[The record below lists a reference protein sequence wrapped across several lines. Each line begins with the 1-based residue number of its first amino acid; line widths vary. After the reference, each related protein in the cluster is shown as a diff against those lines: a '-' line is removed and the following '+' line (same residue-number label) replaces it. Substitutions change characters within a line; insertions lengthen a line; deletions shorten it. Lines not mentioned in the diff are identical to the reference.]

1 MVRVSFRFKII
12 IDPFRINSKISPMDP
27 RLSTDVR
34 TLTTWLGQVIRERE
48 GNVFFSRLER
58 LRHLAKQAR
67 NSSRPAEGHLNRL
80 VQGLSGEEAF
90 RMVRAFTLYF
100 QLVNLAEERQ
110 RRERLRDHEREGRS
124 PALSFAEAVDRWG
137 RGAGRKKFSEAL
149 SRLSLEPVFTAHPT
163 EAKRRT
169 VLRHL
174 NRVSSLWDIHS
185 RPDLTP
191 QERAQCDA
199 KILETLEILWN
210 TRQTRARS
218 LTVQDEVRNIL
229 FYLSTSVPAV
239 VAEFWDATSRTLA
252 EAGFSTPPGMI
263 RFGTWVGGD
272 RDGNPSVTPG
282 LSLWTMTEQR
292 KAVLRFYRSS
302 VSRLASL
309 LTVREDRSGPGG
321 ALETSL
327 EKDRRELP
335 ELEKSWAV
343 WEPGEIVRAKMWAV
357 EARLARSQAR
367 RSGGY
372 ETPEAF
378 RADLRLV
385 HDYLERRG
393 YDRTARGSLTV
404 LERQS
409 EVFGFHFAR
418 LDFRQHSQKVWESA
432 LDVLGT
438 SPASS
443 DWPRL
448 VRKGL
453 SQVGR
458 TRGGLAFQEMKML
471 ATIQK
476 LFGEGA
482 ANHYIL
488 SMTHS
493 PEHLWAAIYLARQAG
508 LLHPVRGGWRSGVD
522 IVPLFETVEDLER
535 APSLMAGLWRDPVY
549 RGLITARGDVQEI
562 MLGYSDSNKDAGYLA
577 ANAHLYRAQRALCRE
592 AEKVGVHLHFFHGK
606 GGTIDRGGGPAHRAI
621 RAAPAATP
629 NLQLRITEQGEVI
642 AFKYGHPSIARR
654 NFEQM
659 ANAVLGAALEPP
671 QKNLA
676 GVLQAKYEP
685 LLADLA
691 DRSRAHY
698 RALVYDTPDFAPYF
712 FEATP
717 IDLIER
723 VRIASRPV
731 FRGGAR
737 SLDGMRA
744 IPWVFSWTQSRVL
757 LPAWFGAGS
766 ALESLG
772 DERSRGWEDLQE
784 MYRRWPFFAALVDN
798 LELSLAKADMTIAA
812 RYAALVKD
820 ARVRDIVFGRIHD
833 EYNRTVRSV
842 RRVTGHPGLL
852 SGHPVLRESIRVR
865 NPYVDSL
872 NALQVR
878 HLALWRRPGLSASE
892 QERILR
898 ILLLTVNGLAAG
910 MKSTG

>member
-1 MVRVSFRFKII
+1 V
-12 IDPFRINSKISPMDP
+12 PMDP
-27 RLSTDVR
+27 RLEADVR
-34 TLTTWLGQVIRERE
+34 TLTTWLGHVIRERE
-48 GNVFFSRLER
+48 GDVFFTRLKK
-58 LRHLAKQAR
+58 LRQLANDAR
-67 NSSRPAEGHLNRL
+67 NSSRAAEGDLVRL
-80 VQGLSGEEAF
+80 VQGFSDSEAL
-90 RMVRAFTLYF
+90 RMVGALTLYF
-100 QLVNLAEERQ
+100 QLVNLAEERH
-110 RRERLRDHEREGRS
+110 RRERLRDHERAGRS
-124 PALSFAEAVDRWG
+124 PALSFSEAVNRWG
-137 RGAGRKKFSEAL
+137 KGPAKKKFREAL
-149 SRLSLEPVFTAHPT
+149 SRLTLEPVFTAHPT

-174 NRVSSLWDIHS
+174 NRVSYLWEVHS

-191 QERAQCDA
+191 QERAQCDDA
-199 KILETLEILWN
+199 ILETLENLWK
-210 TRQTRARS
+210 TRQTRARA

-229 FYLSTSVPAV
+229 YFLSTSIPAA

-252 EAGFSTPPGMI
+252 TVGLPCPAGMI

-272 RDGNPSVTPG
+272 RDGNPSVTPV
-282 LSLWTMTEQR
+282 LSYWAMNEQR
-292 KAVLRFYRSS
+292 KAVLQFYRRS
-302 VSRLASL
+302 VSRLFSL
-309 LTVREDRSGPGG
+309 MTARDERSGSLD
-321 ALETSL
+321 ALEVSL
-327 EKDRRELP
+327 KKDRGELP
-335 ELEKSWAV
+335 ELKKYWAV
-343 WEPGEIVRAKMWAV
+343 GEPGESARAKLWAV

-367 RSGGY
+367 RAGGY

-385 HDYLERRG
+385 HDHLVRRG
-393 YDRTARGSLTV
+393 YARTARGSLTL
-404 LERQS
+404 LERQA
-409 EVFGFHFAR
+409 ETFGFHFAR
-418 LDFRQHSQKVWESA
+418 MDFRQHSQKVWDAA
-432 LDVLGT
+432 LFFLRNTPD
-438 SPASS
+438 PS

-448 VRKGL
+448 VREVHPG
-453 SQVGR
+453 GDR
-458 TRGGLAFQEMKML
+458 RRGGLAFQEMKML
-471 ATIQK
+471 ATLQAE
-476 LFGEGA
+476 FGESA

-493 PEHLWAAIYLARQAG
+493 PAHLWAAIYLARRAG
-508 LLHPVRGGWRSGVD
+508 LIAQSKSEWRSSVD

-535 APSLMAGLWRDPVY
+535 APGLMAGLWRDPLY
-549 RGLITARGDVQEI
+549 RRLIAARGDVQEI

-577 ANAHLYRAQRALCRE
+577 ANAHLYRAQIALCRE
-592 AEKVGVHLHFFHGK
+592 AEHVGVKLRFFHGK

-642 AFKYGHPSIARR
+642 AFKYGNPSIARR

-659 ANAVLGAALEPP
+659 ANAVLGAALTP
-671 QKNLA
+671 QQRSIPASQYRNF
-676 GVLQAKYEP
+676 ESI
-685 LLADLA
+685 LADVA
-691 DRSRAHY
+691 ERSRTHY
-698 RALVYDTPDFAPYF
+698 RALVYETPEFSTYF

-757 LPAWFGAGS
+757 LPAWYGAGS
-766 ALESLG
+766 ALANFAQHRPS
-772 DERSRGWEDLQE
+772 GWKDLQT
-784 MYRRWPFFAALVDN
+784 MYRRWPFFAALIDN

-820 ARVRDIVFGRIHD
+820 SRVRKTVFGRIREEFD
-833 EYNRTVRSV
+833 RTVHSV
-842 RRVTGHPGLL
+842 QRVTGHAKLL
-852 SGHPVLRESIRVR
+852 EGHPILRESIHVR

-872 NALQVR
+872 NALQIR
-878 HLALWRRPGLSASE
+878 HLALWRRSDLSVD
-892 QERILR
+892 ERERVLK